1 VRAKSADLKKSSYH
15 LCTTPNH
22 HKTIRIYPNILNIK
36 QNKASKM
43 MSFSRRAALE
53 LRMIAPGAL
62 ASFTA
67 AAKASL
73 SSTAAAAAGAG
84 AGGGGGGGGK
94 GNGAPP
100 SPDDVLGTSQRHVVG
115 RVMPAVVGEQRE
127 RVQGDTYNAT
137 PSYPPATSGQ
147 AEEGDGDAA
156 AGGQQDYQ
164 AAASGAGA
172 RDAPPIHEMPSMPDP
187 THPTAPDTVELG
199 AGDERRLVPPGE
211 PEEKPRRGGASDK
224 TVVAPEAK
232 DKARDPAAQSGG

>member
-1 VRAKSADLKKSSYH
+1 
-15 LCTTPNH
+15 
-22 HKTIRIYPNILNIK
+22 
-36 QNKASKM
+36 
-43 MSFSRRAALE
+43 
-53 LRMIAPGAL
+53 MIAPGAL
-62 ASFTA
+62 ASFTR

-73 SSTAAAAAGAG
+73 SSTTAAAAGAG
-84 AGGGGGGGGK
+84 EGGGGGGGGK

-100 SPDDVLGTSQRHVVG
+100 SPDDVLGTSQRHAVG
-115 RVMPAVVGEQRE
+115 RVMPSAVGEQRE

-137 PSYPPATSGQ
+137 PSYPP
-147 AEEGDGDAA
+147 GDGQEEEVQQDHQAAAAAA
-156 AGGQQDYQ
+156 AG
-164 AAASGAGA
+164 GAGA

-199 AGDERRLVPPGE
+199 DGDERRLVPPGE